1 MYLLISYGVWTLFN
15 LIRFIRSEESCFA
28 GDLNINMINYS
39 MLMLLGIFPLTALTL
54 GTIFVLVLVGM
65 VIIRFSQEHRMRH

>member
-15 LIRFIRSEESCFA
+15 LIRFLRSEESCFV
-28 GDLNINMINYS
+28 GGININMINYY

-54 GTIFVLVLVGM
+54 GLIFVVVLVGM